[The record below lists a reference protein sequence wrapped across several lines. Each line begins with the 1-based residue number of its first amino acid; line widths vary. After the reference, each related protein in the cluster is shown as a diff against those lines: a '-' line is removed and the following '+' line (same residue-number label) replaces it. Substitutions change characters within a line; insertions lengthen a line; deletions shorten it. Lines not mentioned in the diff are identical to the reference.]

1 MDTHEANT
9 AVVLP
14 GSPFAFRLQM
24 GSRVLE
30 TDLQGRNAI
39 SRPERARFHLS
50 GPAREKRYLET
61 QGGRMGMDWMEQLSK
76 VPLFHGLPVDQ
87 LQDLKRIAVE
97 KVTAKGDLLFHEG
110 ERAEGFYVVLSGRVK
125 IYKVSLDGKEQIL
138 HIFGEGEVF
147 GEVPVFAGGNYP
159 AHAEILE
166 KGRVLFFSR
175 SAFIELVK
183 GEPALAL
190 NMLSILSLRLRRFTH
205 MVEDLS
211 LKEVPSRLAAHLLYL
226 GERNPGEDTLELEI
240 TKSQLAS
247 LLGTIPETLS
257 RILAR
262 MTQQGIIRVEGRSI
276 RVLDREMLQALAE
289 GEKLPS

>member
-1 MDTHEANT
+1 MRIAERIARI
-9 AVVLP
+9 ALFEGLP
-14 GSPFAFRLQM
+14 A
-24 GSRVLE
+24 
-30 TDLQGRNAI
+30 
-39 SRPERARFHLS
+39 
-50 GPAREKRYLET
+50 
-61 QGGRMGMDWMEQLSK
+61 EQLDELSQIVVEQRFK
-76 VPLFHGLPVDQ
+76 RGQSLFSDG
-87 LQDLKRIAVE
+87 
-97 KVTAKGDLLFHEG
+97 AKATGIYG
-110 ERAEGFYVVLSGRVK
+110 IVSGKVK
-125 IYKVSLDGKEQIL
+125 IYKMALDGKEQIL